1 MNKLFKKI
9 VGMVLCTAL
18 LAATLSGCGGSGDSA
33 STADNSTTTGE
44 EQSASDTGSEAQDT
58 ASDTGSSDNSD
69 VVTLTILAQKISSNV
84 TDHPDTHVTQAM
96 ADEIGVRINIIE
108 ADADKYNVY
117 MASGDGFDLILSPTT
132 NFSQLIQGGVVI
144 PMDDLLAQYGEDINA
159 NIPDTVAFSKDNWS
173 DGKGELYFLPCQIG
187 VDSQGVYQ
195 GLGPLTRWDYYSEMG
210 YPEINNIDEWLDMLA
225 EMQKAHPETD
235 DGLPVYGVSMF
246 ADWGVWCYKYPLA
259 CYYGYNELSGAAT
272 GLYKPSTME
281 YSCLLEE
288 DGLFWKSVDY
298 YFKANQKGIL
308 DPDAF
313 ITNYDD
319 FTAKASNG
327 QLLTGPAMWA
337 MGDFDSSHSTEA
349 VGFEV
354 IPTNWAYQWGGTN
367 YTAGWVDK
375 CFGISAKCPNPEKA
389 MAYLN
394 YIYSY
399 DGCRLLYS
407 GIEGEDYTV
416 ENGVPALTQESIDLY
431 LAGGDP
437 WKESGL
443 GFDRNITGLGNYTAH
458 PDDGKTLDLFVD
470 PSIYGQM
477 LTECKK
483 DFSAHYGVSY
493 PDEIFQQYREKYD
506 VYDQG
511 NTDAFA
517 VALVP
522 SAPDNITRIEASLNE
537 AAISAASKLILAKDQ
552 AEFDSLKADT
562 IAEFES
568 IGIQEVIDW
577 YTTEWNNAVEK
588 ASAY

>member
-1 MNKLFKKI
+1 MNKLFKKLI
-9 VGMVLCTAL
+9 ATVLCATLLTAV
-18 LAATLSGCGGSGDSA
+18 LSGCGSSGDSGSASGSEGQTEA
-33 STADNSTTTGE
+33 STGSDAQESTDSTE
-44 EQSASDTGSEAQDT
+44 SS
-58 ASDTGSSDNSD
+58 SSDA
-69 VVTLTILAQKISSNV
+69 VTLTILAQKISSNV
-84 TDHPDTHVTQAM
+84 TDYPNTHVIQAM
-96 ADEIGVRINIIE
+96 ADAIGVKISIIE

-144 PMDDLLAQYGEDINA
+144 PMDDLLAQYGGDINA

-173 DGKGELYFLPCQIG
+173 DGTGSLYFLPCQIG
-187 VDSQGVYQ
+187 VDSQGPYQ
-195 GLGPLTRWDYYSEMG
+195 GMGPLTRWDYYTEMG
-210 YPEINNIDEWLDMLA
+210 YPEINDLDEWLDMLA
-225 EMQKAHPETD
+225 EMQQTHPETE

-288 DGLFWKSVDY
+288 DGLFWKSVEY

-337 MGDFDSSHSTEA
+337 MGDFNSTHSTEA

-375 CFGISAKCPNPEKA
+375 CFGISAKCANPEKA
-389 MAYLN
+389 MEYLN

-407 GIEGEDYTV
+407 GVEGVDYTM
-416 ENGVPALTQESIDLY
+416 EDGVPVLTQESIDLY

-443 GFDRNITGLGNYTAH
+443 GFDRNITGLGNFMAH
-458 PDDGKTLDLFVD
+458 PDDGKTLDLFSD
-470 PSIYGQM
+470 PSIYGAT

-517 VALVP
+517 VALVS
-522 SAPDNITRIEASLNE
+522 SAPDEITRIEASLNE
-537 AAISAASKLILAKDQ
+537 EAISAASKLILASDQ
-552 AEFDSLKADT
+552 AEFDSLKAAT

-577 YTTEWNNAVEK
+577 YTAEWNNAVEK